1 MPFNIICG
9 DITTFKC
16 DAIVNPTNQYLIA
29 GGGIDKE
36 IQTLAGNPLLIERIK
51 IGTLSTGHAAIT
63 NAYNMPCKK
72 IIHVSSPEWI
82 NGLHG
87 EDILLASCYTEALR
101 LAVEN
106 NINTIAFPLIASGI
120 NGFPDKKAFSIAK
133 VTIQNFLYNE
143 PDINVSLV
151 IYDKGD
157 IDFDKML
164 QVDVAKYVKKHLL
177 RNQNTSNKNVGKH
190 TKVPISSSPSDT
202 NVEKSFTDTLFDFL
216 NKKQLANVDCYKR
229 ANIDRKLFSKILGG
243 NIPKKRTI
251 LALCIALKLN
261 LDETEKLLN
270 TAGYTLSHSIKAD
283 LIVEYFIVNNKFDI
297 YELNEMLFDNGERM
311 LGSI

>member
-1 MPFNIICG
+1 M
-9 DITTFKC
+9 
-16 DAIVNPTNQYLIA
+16 
-29 GGGIDKE
+29 
-36 IQTLAGNPLLIERIK
+36 
-51 IGTLSTGHAAIT
+51 
-63 NAYNMPCKK
+63 
-72 IIHVSSPEWI
+72 
-82 NGLHG
+82 
-87 EDILLASCYTEALR
+87 
-101 LAVEN
+101 
-106 NINTIAFPLIASGI
+106 
-120 NGFPDKKAFSIAK
+120 
-133 VTIQNFLYNE
+133 
-143 PDINVSLV
+143 
-151 IYDKGD
+151 
-157 IDFDKML
+157 
-164 QVDVAKYVKKHLL
+164 
-177 RNQNTSNKNVGKH
+177 
-190 TKVPISSSPSDT
+190 
-202 NVEKSFTDTLFDFL
+202 FDFL

>member
-1 MPFNIICG
+1 M
-9 DITTFKC
+9 
-16 DAIVNPTNQYLIA
+16 
-29 GGGIDKE
+29 
-36 IQTLAGNPLLIERIK
+36 
-51 IGTLSTGHAAIT
+51 
-63 NAYNMPCKK
+63 
-72 IIHVSSPEWI
+72 
-82 NGLHG
+82 
-87 EDILLASCYTEALR
+87 
-101 LAVEN
+101 
-106 NINTIAFPLIASGI
+106 IASGT

-164 QVDVAKYVKKHLL
+164 QVDVAKYVKTHLL

-190 TKVPISSSPSDT
+190 TKVPISSTPSDT
-202 NVEKSFTDTLFDFL
+202 NVEKSFTETLFDFL
-216 NKKQLANVDCYKR
+216 NKKQLSNADCYKR

-261 LDETEKLLN
+261 LDEAEILLN